1 MKIESAPYSY
11 RADSF
16 VPAFDDAA
24 PLIVFDGVCVLC
36 SGFVKFVLRY
46 DRAKRFR
53 FTLAQGPLGQALY
66 RHYRLDP
73 VEFET
78 NLVIRQGVV
87 YSKLG
92 AFAVVLSEIG
102 GIWKLF
108 CFVRF
113 IPQPFSDWLY
123 DRIAKNRYRM
133 FGRTEYCMVPD
144 AGIRD
149 RFIGPMS

>member
-36 SGFVKFVLRY
+36 SGFVRFVLRF
-46 DRAKRFR
+46 DRARRFR

-78 NLVIRQGVV
+78 NLVIREGVV

-92 AFAVVLSEIG
+92 AFAVVLNEFG
-102 GIWKLF
+102 GAWKLLALI
-108 CFVRF
+108 RF
-113 IPQPFSDWLY
+113 IPQPVSDWLY
-123 DRIAKNRYRM
+123 DRIAKNRYRI
-133 FGRTEYCMVPD
+133 FGRTESCMVPGD
-144 AGIRD
+144 DIRS
-149 RFIGPMS
+149 RFIGAMH